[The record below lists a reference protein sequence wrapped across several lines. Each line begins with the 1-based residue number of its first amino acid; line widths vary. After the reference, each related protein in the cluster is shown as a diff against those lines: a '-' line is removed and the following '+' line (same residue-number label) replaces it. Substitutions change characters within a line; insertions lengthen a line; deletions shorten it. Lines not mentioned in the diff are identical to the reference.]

1 MAQKLR
7 YKYRNAMKK
16 KDGIFKKLFIYL
28 FLENGQGRERE
39 RNIDVP
45 EKCRLAASCTP
56 PTGDLAHNP
65 AGPQPR
71 HVSGIENA
79 QPIEPHQS
87 ERDGII

>member
-1 MAQKLR
+1 
-7 YKYRNAMKK
+7 MKK

-65 AGPQPR
+65 GGPQPR
-71 HVSGIENA
+71 HVSGIKNA
-79 QPIEPHQS
+79 QPIGPHQS